1 VIRSRETGRR
11 IEMVFV
17 EQVSQGDPLSFK
29 VTVKEKNGETHHQV
43 TMNQSTYKKLTD
55 GKITAECCI
64 EAAFLFLLDH
74 EPKESILSRFDVTVI
89 SRYFPSFEKDLFT
102 YL

>member
-1 VIRSRETGRR
+1 
-11 IEMVFV
+11 MVCV
-17 EQVSQGDPLSFK
+17 EQTGQGDPLTFK
-29 VTVKEKNGETHHQV
+29 VTVKEKNGETQHQV
-43 TMNQSTYKKLTD
+43 TMSRSIYKKLTG
-55 GKITAECCI
+55 GKVSAEWCI

-89 SRYFPSFEKDLFT
+89 SRYFPSFEKDLGT